1 MLSQQ
6 HSSAHWLACA
16 EIGCSDRVS
25 HVHAPNTRGISNV
38 RQLSR
43 LIHFSAAAS
52 IHEPCS
58 VWKPARL
65 SWCPSRAQESLWRMV
80 RSARAAPLVNLGK
93 AAAFAAAWGLGVYA
107 EFGVP
112 VFIGLLIFAMFT
124 IGTSERWAADS
135 SAYSVFND
143 GVSITGTMSAHQID
157 EQMRNGGHSMRAP
170 SSQPESS
177 FVQKALR
184 GWGGGSTF
192 ARGLGS
198 TEDVQVHVQVDE
210 AELRR
215 RRAAAADAAQV
226 RAQAYAAHTDTRM
239 SGS

>member
-1 MLSQQ
+1 
-6 HSSAHWLACA
+6 
-16 EIGCSDRVS
+16 
-25 HVHAPNTRGISNV
+25 
-38 RQLSR
+38 
-43 LIHFSAAAS
+43 
-52 IHEPCS
+52 
-58 VWKPARL
+58 
-65 SWCPSRAQESLWRMV
+65 
-80 RSARAAPLVNLGK
+80 
-93 AAAFAAAWGLGVYA
+93 
-107 EFGVP
+107 
-112 VFIGLLIFAMFT
+112 MFT

>member
-1 MLSQQ
+1 
-6 HSSAHWLACA
+6 
-16 EIGCSDRVS
+16 
-25 HVHAPNTRGISNV
+25 
-38 RQLSR
+38 
-43 LIHFSAAAS
+43 
-52 IHEPCS
+52 
-58 VWKPARL
+58 
-65 SWCPSRAQESLWRMV
+65 MV

-198 TEDVQVHVQVDE
+198 TEDVQVDE

-239 SGS
+239 RYSTSEVNVRKA

>member
-1 MLSQQ
+1 MSIQLTLTQQ
-6 HSSAHWLACA
+6 KAHP
-16 EIGCSDRVS
+16 SPPP
-25 HVHAPNTRGISNV
+25 VHRASRG
-38 RQLSR
+38 
-43 LIHFSAAAS
+43 
-52 IHEPCS
+52 
-58 VWKPARL
+58 
-65 SWCPSRAQESLWRMV
+65 MV
-80 RSARAAPLVNLGK
+80 RSARASPLVNLGK
-93 AAAFAAAWGLGVYA
+93 AALFAAAWGVGVYA

-170 SSQPESS
+170 ISQPESS

-198 TEDVQVHVQVDE
+198 TVDVQVDE

-215 RRAAAADAAQV
+215 RRAASADAAQV
-226 RAQAYAAHTDTRM
+226 RAQAYAAHTETRQQ
-239 SGS
+239 

>member
-1 MLSQQ
+1 
-6 HSSAHWLACA
+6 
-16 EIGCSDRVS
+16 
-25 HVHAPNTRGISNV
+25 
-38 RQLSR
+38 
-43 LIHFSAAAS
+43 
-52 IHEPCS
+52 
-58 VWKPARL
+58 
-65 SWCPSRAQESLWRMV
+65 
-80 RSARAAPLVNLGK
+80 
-93 AAAFAAAWGLGVYA
+93 
-107 EFGVP
+107 
-112 VFIGLLIFAMFT
+112 
-124 IGTSERWAADS
+124 
-135 SAYSVFND
+135 
-143 GVSITGTMSAHQID
+143 
-157 EQMRNGGHSMRAP
+157 MRAP

-239 SGS
+239 RYSTEVNVRKA